1 MYVCVCVCHCS
12 TSMKGRRFGED
23 EDEGEDEDDW
33 KLVLGDKINKQLK
46 TYMGAGVE
54 DEKDVKKQNKQ
65 VSVVFE
71 LLEFLRLEGLPS
83 DTTPRNKNL
92 RQIREDK
99 LKQII
104 TSIEGLAKNFKVPLQ
119 NEKNSLNVQMGR
131 YPHMKEVGRRNSD
144 SNVLSLI
151 RRKIRLGRSHS
162 GVFNRPLKLFQQRLT
177 TQRLRKRREKSP
189 LSRTSMMGKSVLE
202 QLQERSIRKQYYHV
216 IFLNMNSSTNEFDY
230 WILELGKNKK
240 GIRSL
245 VEFEKD
251 ISTDFPQ
258 SYHKFVVLSFSHFI
272 PQRSEKATRFNI
284 QYKPLSKVVY
294 RMERQR
300 SKQTSTPP
308 HQFKNAKGIYKYLIQ
323 FVKTDDELKKMCF

>member
-1 MYVCVCVCHCS
+1 MSLCVCVCVVIDPL
-12 TSMKGRRFGED
+12 SMKGRELGED
-23 EDEGEDEDDW
+23 ENDW

-46 TYMGAGVE
+46 TYMGAGAE
-54 DEKDVKKQNKQ
+54 NEKDVKKQNKQ

-92 RQIREDK
+92 IQIREDK

-131 YPHMKEVGRRNSD
+131 YPYMKKVGRRNSD

-151 RRKIRLGRSHS
+151 RRKIRGRSHS
-162 GVFNRPLKLFQQRLT
+162 GVFNRPLKLFQQRL
-177 TQRLRKRREKSP
+177 RKRREKSS
-189 LSRTSMMGKSVLE
+189 LSRTSTRSGKSVLE

-216 IFLNMNSSTNEFDY
+216 IFLNMNSLTNEFDY

-272 PQRSEKATRFNI
+272 PLRSEKATRFNI
-284 QYKPLSKVVY
+284 QYKPLYKVVH
-294 RMERQR
+294 RMDRQK
-300 SKQTSTPP
+300 SKQTSTP